1 MRLKFQ
7 ISSNES
13 GLSAHDVLSQKMNMS
28 GMMIKKVR
36 LYGHLLVNGISSRMK
51 DPVYEGD
58 TIEAV
63 YDHDTP
69 SAEIPPEC
77 TIHIY
82 YQDEWLIVC
91 EKPANIVTHPS
102 WQHMDDS
109 LIQRLSPNRLHPVMR
124 LDRETSGLIII
135 AKNGYAHHLISSL
148 PMEKEYLGIV
158 YGNIMP
164 AKGTIDLPIGR
175 ADNSIMIRVV
185 SDEGKSAIT
194 HYETIKSFDPLG
206 ISLVRFVLS
215 TGRCHQIRVHCRHL
229 GHPIVGDGL
238 YGPTSRDYKDPFFPH
253 IENENRIDR
262 QALHAN
268 KLSFFHP
275 ITGEKME
282 FESPLPEDMKSLISD
297 TKGR

>member
-1 MRLKFQ
+1 MKLVFQ
-7 ISSNES
+7 ISSDES
-13 GLSAHDVLSQKMNMS
+13 GSSAHEVLSRKMNMS
-28 GMMIKKVR
+28 GIMIKKVR
-36 LYGHLLVNGISSRMK
+36 LYGRLLVNGISCRMK

-58 TIEAV
+58 LIEAI

-69 SAEIPPEC
+69 PSEILPEC
-77 TIHIY
+77 NIHIY

-91 EKPANIVTHPS
+91 EKPADLVTHPS

-124 LDRETSGLIII
+124 LDRETSGLIVV

-158 YGNIMP
+158 YGNFVP
-164 AKGTIDLPIGR
+164 TEGTIDLPIGR

-185 SDEGKSAIT
+185 RDDGKSAVT
-194 HYETIKSFDPLG
+194 HYETIKTYDRLG
-206 ISLVRFVLS
+206 VSLVRFVLS

-229 GHPIVGDGL
+229 GHPIVCDGL
-238 YGPTSRDYKDPFFPH
+238 YGPLSRDYTDPNFPN
-253 IENENRIDR
+253 IENESRINR

-268 KLSFFHP
+268 RLAFYHP

-282 FESPLPEDMKSLISD
+282 FESPLPDDIQDFISE
-297 TKGR
+297 